1 MPEQVGFSPDLSGYS
16 SLHRS
21 LSTCIALLK
30 RRLQFL
36 IALVS
41 ILAATARAQSV
52 SLPTTHEI
60 YDFLKRLEARGIL
73 HEYRDAFKPLSRMAI
88 AKQLASVQA
97 KLDLLTTYERDTYEY
112 LKSEFSYELGSLAGD
127 PDPTDLRWRLL
138 SADLTDGI
146 INFDLNARLQWF
158 RSGSENVRLRA
169 QGARFYGYAFKDV
182 GFSFNFVDYREAG
195 NAVDFGKANTPEPG
209 IVHTRSGP
217 EFLEYNTTEA
227 QLSWQVGEFT
237 LSLEK
242 LQNVWGYG
250 ARGNVILSRKSPSP
264 PQFKLRV
271 PIASWLDFVYVL
283 ADLHSNAID
292 SARSYRTYSSNLIDF
307 YRPVY
312 RSKYMAGHGLE
323 FSIIDGLDLS
333 LGETVIYS
341 DKNIQLLYLLP
352 VMFFKSGEHYNRDTD
367 NIQWYGSLDVN
378 LIRNTNLYLSVLIDE
393 ISTDDLLNPG
403 RARNQLGYTIGG
415 RIYDFPVR
423 NVEVA
428 LEYTRLN
435 PWVYTHKYPAA
446 TFTNNGYDMGHWIG
460 QNADLLY
467 AAIVLTPVRQVRLE
481 GFFDKYRKG
490 GLKDIAFQYQTP
502 SQPFLYGPVHREQ
515 TFGFSGRYQFARDA
529 FLFGSLRLID
539 RSDEANPGLNDNSR
553 TEFRVGVEYGVW

>member
-1 MPEQVGFSPDLSGYS
+1 LAFLLTFQDISSPIF
-16 SLHRS
+16 
-21 LSTCIALLK
+21 TKLK
-30 RRLQFL
+30 TELNRYFL
-36 IALVS
+36 RYVLIL
-41 ILAATARAQSV
+41 LAAIAAAANGQSV
-52 SLPTTHEI
+52 SLPTTHEV
-60 YDFLKRLEARGIL
+60 YDFLKRLEARGIVKD
-73 HEYRDAFKPLSRMAI
+73 YRDAFKPLSRVQI
-88 AKQLASVQA
+88 AKQLASVQS
-97 KLDLLTTYERDTYEY
+97 KLELLTTYERDTYEY

-138 SADLTDGI
+138 SADLTNGI
-146 INFDLNARLQWF
+146 INFDLNARLQWLK
-158 RSGSENVRLRA
+158 SGNESVRQRA
-169 QGARFYGYAFKDV
+169 QGVRFYGYAFKDV

-195 NAVDFGKANTPEPG
+195 NAIDFGKANTPEPG
-209 IVHTRSGP
+209 VVHTRSSGD
-217 EFLEYNTTEA
+217 FLEYNTTEA
-227 QLSWQVGEFT
+227 QLSWQVGEFI

-242 LQNVWGYG
+242 MQNVWGYG

-264 PQFKLRV
+264 PQFRMRI
-271 PIASWLDFVYVL
+271 PIASWMDFVYVL
-283 ADLHSNAID
+283 ADLHSNVLD
-292 SARSYRTYSSNLIDF
+292 SARSYRTYSSAIIDF

-312 RSKYMAGHGLE
+312 RSKYMAGHGVE
-323 FSIIDGLDLS
+323 ITITDGLDLS

-403 RARNQLGYTIGG
+403 RARNQLGYTAGV
-415 RIYDFPVR
+415 RVYDVPLT
-423 NVEVA
+423 NVELA

-467 AAIVLTPVRQVRLE
+467 VAIALTPVRELRLE
-481 GFFDKYRKG
+481 TSWEQYRKG
-490 GLKDIAFQYQTP
+490 GLKDVAFQYQTP
-502 SQPFLYGPVHREQ
+502 SQPFLYSPVHKER
-515 TFGFSGRYQFARDA
+515 TLGFTGRYQFARDA
-529 FLFGSLRLID
+529 FLYGSLRLIE
-539 RSDEANPGLNDNSR
+539 RSDEADPSLNDKSR
-553 TEFRVGVEYGVW
+553 TEVRVGVEYGVW